1 MRLTLR
7 TMLAYLD
14 DILEPDDTEDIGK
27 KIDESE
33 FATSLV
39 QRTRECMRRPRLG
52 VPSLLG
58 RGLGADPNSV
68 AEYLDNTLAPE
79 RVGEFEKICLES
91 DVHLAEVA
99 CSHQILTLVLG
110 EPAEIDPEMRAR
122 AYRLAAEYHAPPVQ
136 SDAPRPQAAAGAPAI
151 PPRSRVKPEVPEY
164 LRESSNRWWPLAA
177 MILIA
182 ALLTFGGLM
191 LFGPADLR
199 DRAVALVTGNTEE
212 GGEEAAETPAAV
224 SNAPSTAG
232 NAPGAAAAAS
242 NASGTAVNASG
253 AGQAPTQPAAAA
265 ATARSEQPP
274 ITPPAGEPAAE
285 TPATTETNSPPAGA
299 SADSQPGATE
309 AATPAAEEMVEDEP
323 AAAAAAEPAADKAA
337 PAEPENE
344 NVGRYTSKRDVLLAL
359 DPADKSWKRLKSM
372 TPLSKGDRLLALPL
386 FRPTVTLTSNVTIQ
400 AEGASLFELSGWNE
414 QGAPIIDIEFGRL
427 LMATVGKPTN
437 TIDLKL
443 GEQRVQLT
451 FADADATL
459 AIEVRRVLPPGKDP
473 EEGLSPLVVDL
484 YATSGT
490 VQVREGE
497 KLIPLQAPAT
507 RTLFGPPQSSGGE
520 FPKWVGSE
528 ALSASEREAINAL
541 EPAFDTD
548 QPAATILKN
557 FTDSQ
562 HSIGRRREVRALAT
576 RSLVYLGDFE
586 PCIAALNDTKEKLSW
601 PTYLEEMRLAITR
614 SPETAAQVRATFQK
628 QRGADAP
635 FLYRMLWGY
644 TAADLKNGA
653 DKDLVAALDNDAL
666 DYRVMSF
673 WNLQNI
679 TGSAHHG
686 YRPEDPTNKR
696 RTPYNAWKDKL
707 RQGKILPAGATG
719 KSKASAKSG

>member
-1 MRLTLR
+1 
-7 TMLAYLD
+7 MLAYLD
-14 DILEPDDTEDIGK
+14 DILEPDDTQDIGK

-39 QRTRECMRRPRLG
+39 QRTRECMRRPRLA
-52 VPSLLG
+52 VPPLLG

-68 AEYLDNTLAPE
+68 AEYLDNTLAAE

-136 SDAPRPQAAAGAPAI
+136 SDTPRPVAALGAPAI

-164 LRESSNRWWPLAA
+164 LRESRNQWWPLAA

-199 DRAVALVTGNTEE
+199 DRAIALVTGKTEPAV
-212 GGEEAAETPAAV
+212 EESAEAPPANSAPTTPATE
-224 SNAPSTAG
+224 APA
-232 NAPGAAAAAS
+232 
-242 NASGTAVNASG
+242 
-253 AGQAPTQPAAAA
+253 QPAAAPTDSA
-265 ATARSEQPP
+265 ATAPSEAARSQEPESVARAQ
-274 ITPPAGEPAAE
+274 ASDPAAE
-285 TPATTETNSPPAGA
+285 TPATVNTNPPASTEPSEG
-299 SADSQPGATE
+299 PPPATE
-309 AATPAAEEMVEDEP
+309 AATPLPEDTAAEEG
-323 AAAAAAEPAADKAA
+323 AAAAAPEGPAADKPT

-359 DPADKSWKRLKSM
+359 DSADKSWKRLKSM

-386 FRPTVTLTSNVTIQ
+386 FRPTVTLSSNVTIQ

-443 GEQRVQLT
+443 GDERVQVT

-473 EEGLSPLVVDL
+473 EEGISPLVADL

-490 VQVREGE
+490 IQIREGE
-497 KLIPLQAPAT
+497 KLVPLKAPAT
-507 RTLFGPPQSSGGE
+507 RTLFGPQQASSAE

-528 ALSASEREAINAL
+528 ALSTSEREAITAL
-541 EPAFDTD
+541 EPAFDT
-548 QPAATILKN
+548 QEAATTILKN

-601 PTYLEEMRLAITR
+601 PTYLEEMRLAIAR

-628 QRGADAP
+628 QRGVDAP

-653 DKDLVAALDNDAL
+653 DKDLIAALDNDAL

-679 TGSAHHG
+679 TGAGHHG

-696 RTPYNAWKDKL
+696 RTPYNAWKDRL
-707 RQGKILPAGATG
+707 RQGKILPAGSTT
-719 KSKASAKSG
+719 KSKGAAKSG

>member
-1 MRLTLR
+1 
-7 TMLAYLD
+7 MLAYLD

-199 DRAVALVTGNTEE
+199 DRAVALVTGNSEAE
-212 GGEEAAETPAAV
+212 GEEAAV
-224 SNAPSTAG
+224 SNAPGTAN
-232 NAPGAAAAAS
+232 NAPG
-242 NASGTAVNASG
+242 TA
-253 AGQAPTQPAAAA
+253 QAPAQPAAQAAVSTPSA
-265 ATARSEQPP
+265 ATAPAEAARSEQPQVT
-274 ITPPAGEPAAE
+274 TPPAGEPAAE
-285 TPATTETNSPPAGA
+285 SPSTPETDSPPAA
-299 SADSQPGATE
+299 ETADGEPRATE
-309 AATPAAEEMVEDEP
+309 AATPTTEEMADDEP
-323 AAAAAAEPAADKAA
+323 AAAAAADTPAADKAV

-473 EEGLSPLVVDL
+473 EEGLSPLVADL

-497 KLIPLQAPAT
+497 KLVPLQAPAT
-507 RTLFGPPQSSGGE
+507 RTLFGPQQSSAGE

-653 DKDLVAALDNDAL
+653 DKDLIAALDNDAL

-679 TGSAHHG
+679 TGSGHHG

-719 KSKASAKSG
+719 KSKAAAKSG

>member
-39 QRTRECMRRPRLG
+39 QRTRECMRRPRLA
-52 VPSLLG
+52 VPALLG

-136 SDAPRPQAAAGAPAI
+136 SDAPRPQALAGAPAI

-164 LRESSNRWWPLAA
+164 LRETSNRWWPLAA

-199 DRAVALVTGNTEE
+199 DRAVALVTGNSQVE
-212 GGEEAAETPAAV
+212 GEDVAETPAAT
-224 SNAPSTAG
+224 SNAPGTATNA
-232 NAPGAAAAAS
+232 NAPGTAAA
-242 NASGTAVNASG
+242 NAPNTA
-253 AGQAPTQPAAAA
+253 QAPGQPAAIAPA
-265 ATARSEQPP
+265 EAARSEQPP
-274 ITPPAGEPAAE
+274 ITPPPAGEPAAE
-285 TPATTETNSPPAGA
+285 NPSTPETDSPPAA
-299 SADSQPGATE
+299 ESADGQPAASE
-309 AATPAAEEMVEDEP
+309 AATPTTEEMADDE
-323 AAAAAAEPAADKAA
+323 AAAAAVADKPAAEKAT

-400 AEGASLFELSGWNE
+400 AEGASLFELSGRNE

-437 TIDLKL
+437 TVDLKL

-497 KLIPLQAPAT
+497 KLVPLQAPAT
-507 RTLFGPPQSSGGE
+507 RTLFGPQQSSAGE

-528 ALSASEREAINAL
+528 ALSASEREAINAV
-541 EPAFDTD
+541 EPAFDSD

-576 RSLVYLGDFE
+576 RSLMYLGDFE

-653 DKDLVAALDNDAL
+653 DKDLIAALDNDAL
-666 DYRVMSF
+666 DYRVLSF
-673 WNLQNI
+673 WNLQSI
-679 TGSAHHG
+679 TGSGHHG